1 VIVIVI
7 VIDFIMC
14 DIISIIIFEMNAPIN
29 IYVKSEQNQDGEKI
43 YKTNAG
49 IPFECVEFVR
59 RFFIQTH
66 GLTFPSVVDATDMF
80 HRIHELAPTRMP
92 GSKRRESVSLQTR
105 IYPYVKEA
113 LHYLRP
119 GTMLFWAPKP
129 TDDLKYGHVALIVE
143 ANAEHVV
150 VAQQNISPPIQV
162 HDTQKLFNA
171 INAPNS
177 AYLGV
182 KMIL

>member
-1 VIVIVI
+1 MIVF
-7 VIDFIMC
+7 DFIMY
-14 DIISIIIFEMNAPIN
+14 DIISIIIFAMNAPIN
-29 IYVKSEQNQDGEKI
+29 IYAKSEQNQDGEKM

-59 RFFIQTH
+59 RYFMQTH

-80 HRIHELAPTRMP
+80 HRIHELVPTRMP

-119 GTMLFWAPKP
+119 GTMLFWVPEP
-129 TDDLKYGHVALIVE
+129 TDNLKYGHVALIME
-143 ANAEHVV
+143 ADAEHVV
-150 VAQQNISPPIQV
+150 VAQQNRSPPIQV
-162 HDTQKLFNA
+162 HGTRALFNA
-171 INAPNS
+171 INSPNS
-177 AYLGV
+177 AYLGL
-182 KMIL
+182 KMVL